1 VIVITIDTMRAD
13 ALGSDTPFLAS
24 WARRGVRFLRARTPI
39 PLTLPAH
46 ASLLTGL
53 LPPGHGLRD
62 NTAPPLPAA
71 SRRGFTLLAEEFAQA
86 GYATAAFVASNVLD
100 RRYGLDA
107 GFSRYEGPPSPT
119 GGEPR
124 FAEIHAPEQ
133 ADRALRWLA
142 ARPKEK
148 PFFLWV
154 HFFDPHDDYRQFDGD
169 DRRPATAAAT
179 DSARELY
186 AGEVRRVDAALERLL
201 AGIDPARTVVL
212 VAADHGESLGEHGE
226 ATHGHLCYG
235 CTMDIPLLLAGP
247 GVPATLEDARACSL
261 VDVAP
266 TLRRLCSLPER
277 GGDGQDLLSPDV
289 PRVIP
294 GESLYAHR
302 LYGWAQ
308 VSAVFDGERSL
319 VDAGPRLEVFD
330 LRRDPQEREA
340 LRRTAGDPGEER
352 LERALDAY
360 RARRGEGGAGGDVEN
375 PTPYGSLRRPDEGF
389 LPPVRNRALRD
400 VVTGL
405 ADLPALYRLRA
416 GVATREREA
425 VREAMGAVE
434 ELARADA
441 GNPAL
446 PLELGRAL
454 LLLEEPA
461 LAARALERAWDLGYV
476 APDLLRLRIAAHLRA
491 SDPEGARRCLAGARG
506 LVPAAILEEL
516 ERLLG

>member
-1 VIVITIDTMRAD
+1 MLLVTIDTMRAD
-13 ALGSDTPFLAS
+13 ALGPDTPFLAS
-24 WARRGVRFLRARTPI
+24 WASRGVRFLRARTPI

-53 LPPGHGLRD
+53 APPGHGLRD

-71 SRRGFTLLAEEFAQA
+71 GRRDFSLLAEEFAEA
-86 GYATAAFVASNVLD
+86 GHETAAFVASNVLD
-100 RRYGLDA
+100 RRYGLA
-107 GFSRYEGPPSPT
+107 SGFARFEAPPSPAS
-119 GGEPR
+119 GELR
-124 FAEIHAPEQ
+124 FAEFDAPEQ

-142 ARPKEK
+142 SRRKDR

-169 DRRPATAAAT
+169 ERRPATDAQI
-179 DSARELY
+179 DDARELY
-186 AGEVRRVDAALERLL
+186 AGEVRRVDAALERIF
-201 AGIDPARTVVL
+201 AAIDPARTVVL

-247 GVPATLEDARACSL
+247 GVPEGLEDARACSL

-266 TLRRLCSLPER
+266 TLRRLCALPSR
-277 GGDGQDLLSPDV
+277 RSDGRDLLAPAL
-289 PRVIP
+289 PRVIE

-308 VSAVFDGERSL
+308 VSAAFDGERSL
-319 VDAGPRLEVFD
+319 VDAGPRLEFFD
-330 LRRDPQEREA
+330 LRSDPRELA
-340 LRRTAGDPGEER
+340 AQPRTEGDPGQER

-360 RARRGEGGAGGDVEN
+360 RARRREGGAGGDLEN

-389 LPPVRNRALRD
+389 LPPARNRALPD
-400 VVTGL
+400 VVSGL
-405 ADLPALYRLRA
+405 PGLSALYRLRSA
-416 GVATREREA
+416 VGARDGEA
-425 VREAMGAVE
+425 AREAMAAVE
-434 ELARADA
+434 ALFGADPN
-441 GNPAL
+441 NPAL

-454 LLLEEPA
+454 LLLGEPGR
-461 LAARALERAWDLGYV
+461 AAQALERAWELGYV
-476 APDLLRLRIAAHLRA
+476 APDLLRLRVAAHLRA
-491 SDPEGARRCLAGARG
+491 ADPEGARRCLERARG
-506 LVPAAILEEL
+506 MVPDAVLEEL